1 MKTTLAR
8 RYSPARIIN
17 SIVLCRKTNVMKSK
31 SKNETL
37 AQIRRLGL
45 WRENEEKEILD
56 FIEELGLILVD
67 VHKNELIDEK
77 ETPGRTG
84 LPQRKGA
91 SPSSGR
97 A

>member
-1 MKTTLAR
+1 
-8 RYSPARIIN
+8 
-17 SIVLCRKTNVMKSK
+17 MKSK

-67 VHKNELIDEK
+67 VHKERLGDEK
-77 ETPGRTG
+77 EKKPPAG
-84 LPQRKGA
+84 PNYRKGKA
-91 SPSSGR
+91 RRRHLDARKHER
-97 A
+97 AGGA

>member
-1 MKTTLAR
+1 
-8 RYSPARIIN
+8 
-17 SIVLCRKTNVMKSK
+17 MKSK

-67 VHKNELIDEK
+67 VHKERLEDEIEK
-77 ETPGRTG
+77 KPPSG
-84 LPQRKGA
+84 PDYRKRKARCSHLDAREHERAVGA
-91 SPSSGR
+91 
-97 A
+97 

>member
-1 MKTTLAR
+1 
-8 RYSPARIIN
+8 
-17 SIVLCRKTNVMKSK
+17 MKSK
-31 SKNETL
+31 SMNETL

-56 FIEELGLILVD
+56 FVEELGLILVD

-77 ETPGRTG
+77 EKKAPGRTG

-91 SPSSGR
+91 SQSSGH

>member
-1 MKTTLAR
+1 
-8 RYSPARIIN
+8 
-17 SIVLCRKTNVMKSK
+17 MKSK
-31 SKNETL
+31 SENETL

-77 ETPGRTG
+77 EKKPPAG
-84 LPQRKGA
+84 PNHRKGKA
-91 SPSSGR
+91 RRRHLDACKHER
-97 A
+97 AGGA

>member
-1 MKTTLAR
+1 
-8 RYSPARIIN
+8 
-17 SIVLCRKTNVMKSK
+17 MKSK

-45 WRENEEKEILD
+45 WRKNEEKEILD

-77 ETPGRTG
+77 EKKPPAG
-84 LPQRKGA
+84 PDYRKEKARRRHLDARKHERAGGA
-91 SPSSGR
+91 
-97 A
+97 